1 MGQPS
6 AVSSDLT
13 TLEDWAGALLARLEP
28 GERRKLNQG
37 IARDLRKSQQQR
49 ITAQRNPDG
58 TPYTPRKSRKLRSKQ
73 GRVKRKMFTKLK
85 AAKHLRLRSDAST
98 IGIAFMSRTARL
110 ARVHQYGLRDRP
122 DRNSPEVR
130 YSKRELLGFSADD
143 LDMVRD
149 RLLNHLSDL

>member
-1 MGQPS
+1 MS
-6 AVSSDLT
+6 DDLT
-13 TLEDWAGALLARLEP
+13 ALEDWAGALLAKLEP

-58 TPYTPRKSRKLRSKQ
+58 TPYAPRKAKNLRGKK
-73 GRVKRKMFTKLK
+73 GRVKRKMFTKLRTV
-85 AAKHLRLRSDAST
+85 KHLKLQSNASS

-122 DRNSPEVR
+122 ARNSPEVR
-130 YSKRELLGFSADD
+130 YSKRELLGFSASD

-149 RLLNHLSDL
+149 RLLDHLSEL